1 MVDTMITFSAV
12 CYVGW
17 QAFQRHQ
24 HRTRELTRFHRPNTQ
39 HDLMRV
45 NKKFDR
51 WLEQV
56 GRRFGLLMGTAAV
69 QSNKDRE
76 MGAKLRSAGL
86 ESMSDQGRFI
96 LIRVSS
102 YVCWPIIASVAWM
115 HFTPYYATVTSIFSF
130 AFVVLAPHLWLSRKA
145 IQRKEEIQRELPL
158 VIDLTNLATSAGWDT
173 SVALEKVIDSLVP
186 EFPNHPLIKEL
197 KRARWLVQSGYTWGE
212 ALERV
217 GKKIGDET
225 VTRVTSAL
233 EQAMDKGGDRSAQLG
248 GIAADAQRSYYAALD
263 KRLAAIP
270 VKALVIT
277 IVLFLT
283 YFTVLLAPSMVGVIS
298 SMGSTENE
306 SVEVESKK

>member
-1 MVDTMITFSAV
+1 MVESVITFSAIF
-12 CYVGW
+12 YVGW
-17 QAFQRHQ
+17 QAFLRHQ
-24 HRTRELTRFHRPNTQ
+24 HRTRELVRFHRPNTQ
-39 HDLMRV
+39 LETLQV
-45 NKKFDR
+45 NKKLDKF
-51 WLEQV
+51 LEQL
-56 GRRFGLLMGTAAV
+56 GRRFGLLMGTSMT
-69 QSNKDRE
+69 QTQKDRE

-86 ESMSDQGRFI
+86 ESMSDQGRYI
-96 LIRVSS
+96 LIRMSS
-102 YVCWPIIASVAWM
+102 YICWPIVASVAWM
-115 HFTPYYATVTSIFSF
+115 HFTPYYATVTSIFTF

-145 IQRKEEIQRELPL
+145 LQRKEEIQRELPL

-186 EFPNHPLIKEL
+186 EFPNHPLLREL

-212 ALERV
+212 ALDRV

-248 GIAADAQRSYYAALD
+248 GIAADAQRGYYAALD

-298 SMGSTENE
+298 SMGSSENVTQGSE
-306 SVEVESKK
+306 SE